1 MVFCRSLLWTIV
13 CLCVNAQ
20 VIDFESNGLH
30 YKTLTRN
37 GITVMFATLP
47 VHIRDYD
54 IMQVAISNGS
64 RISWTVNPEDF
75 RVSKSAGG
83 MFQAVPAA
91 DLVNSVIKRSGRSD
105 VIKL

>member
-1 MVFCRSLLWTIV
+1 MVFRRSLLWTIV

-47 VHIRDYD
+47 IHIRDYD
-54 IMQVAISNGS
+54 IMQIAISNGS
-64 RISWTVNPEDF
+64 PISWTVKPEDF
-75 RVSKSAGG
+75 SVRKTDGG
-83 MFQAVPAA
+83 VFPAA
-91 DLVNSVIKRSGRSD
+91 PAMAVVNSFIKKSRHTGVI
-105 VIKL
+105 